1 MTEVRASVCFPY
13 MTGCQKPFS
22 PPELRRLEHFDDEIA
37 NATAEHIALEVDK
50 VQPAPGIIGSIYMLV
65 GAEPK
70 PNRYN
75 NLVKVSTD

>member
-22 PPELRRLEHFDDEIA
+22 PPEQRRLEHFDNEIVVA
-37 NATAEHIALEVDK
+37 MVEHIALEVDK
-50 VQPAPGIIGSIYMLV
+50 VQPAPGIIGSIYMTV

-75 NLVKVSTD
+75 NLVILSTD